1 MAMSKAKLESNN
13 RHLAAHYEQIAVR
26 SRKENRRNDLLQCAA
41 DHKGVSKREF
51 ILEALDSAINAE
63 GVTIDD
69 LE

>member
-1 MAMSKAKLESNN
+1 MAMSKAKLESNS

-26 SRKENRRNDLLQCAA
+26 SRKENRRNDLLQLAA

-51 ILEALDSAINAE
+51 ILDALDRAIDEE
-63 GVTIDD
+63 GITIAN